1 MVETRKVQRLGPSTL
16 AMTLP
21 AEWARAHSVEK
32 GDEVSLRTGGKGTL
46 TVLPESAEAEESQ
59 ATIHAENMDATAVER
74 AIVAQYVLGRRVIHV
89 EVAEGSLDSEHINA
103 VYNAETQL
111 MGLGVIEETPERIA
125 IRCSVDAEDFTLDN
139 LLERLESTGATMRD
153 EAIQALALGN
163 PDFAERALN
172 RERQANK
179 IFVLLLRLIFTAY
192 QNPNLARSVGL
203 DDGFPLIGYRSIAKN
218 LELTADNA
226 EDIAEIALEAP
237 DHTLEVDDPT
247 MRRIREFTGQVD
259 EISELAVRAAV
270 ERDFELTL
278 TVRERFA
285 EINDVEGEILTDL
298 PDHTLE
304 VDDPTMRRIREF
316 TGQVDEI
323 SELAVRAAVERDF
336 ELTLTVRERF
346 AEINDVEGEILTDLP
361 EMDNEALLRVR
372 DVLVSLAQTAQYAV
386 RNAEIATNLALNE
399 ESAHTTIT

>member
-21 AEWARAHSVEK
+21 AEWAKEHNVEK
-32 GDEVSLRTGGKGTL
+32 GDEVSLRMSGKGTL
-46 TVLPESAEAEESQ
+46 TVMPESAQTEESQ
-59 ATIHAENMDATAVER
+59 AIIHAENLDADSVER

-89 EVAEGSLDSEHINA
+89 EVEEGTLDSAHINA

-125 IRCSVDAEDFTLDN
+125 IRCSVDPEDFSLDN
-139 LLERLESTGATMRD
+139 LLERLESTGRTMRE
-153 EAIQALALGN
+153 EAIKALALGN
-163 PDFAERALN
+163 PDFAQRALN

-192 QNPNLARSVGL
+192 QNPNLARAVGL

-226 EDIAEIALEAP
+226 EDIATIAMEAP
-237 DHTLEVDDPT
+237 GHTLDVDDGT
-247 MRRIREFTGQVD
+247 MRRIREFTDQVD

-270 ERDFELTL
+270 ERDFELTIE
-278 TVRERFA
+278 VRERFA
-285 EINDVEGEILTDL
+285 DINHRESEILDDL
-298 PDHTLE
+298 
-304 VDDPTMRRIREF
+304 
-316 TGQVDEI
+316 
-323 SELAVRAAVERDF
+323 S
-336 ELTLTVRERF
+336 
-346 AEINDVEGEILTDLP
+346 
-361 EMDNEALLRVR
+361 EMDNESLLRVR
-372 DVLVSLAQTAQYAV
+372 EVLVSLAQTAQFAV

-399 ESAHTTIT
+399 ESDHTTIR